1 MHDAESD
8 MIGYHAGV
16 KSQAKPK
23 LQSPAEPK
31 VRVGFLLMPR
41 FTLTAFAGFVD
52 ALRLA
57 ADEGDRSR
65 ALFARWEI
73 LDTTQGAIVSSC
85 GASVAPT
92 APLAAPRDYDYLVV
106 VGGLLHGGQRVPA
119 RVTAFLREAAATGIK
134 LVGLC
139 TGSFVLA
146 RARLLDG
153 HVACVS
159 WFHRDEFVREFPRCR
174 IAPNQMFIVDRDRL
188 TCAGGTSVVHLAAHI
203 IESTIGRASAVK
215 ALRIMIEEQPLPSR
229 TLQPEPALSVRSTDT
244 IVHKAMLLLEQQ
256 LSSPATTEKL
266 CEPLGIGRRQLER
279 RFRQD
284 IGLGPA
290 EYRQRL
296 RLERARWLLQN
307 TDLEITHVSL
317 ECGFQDSASLAR
329 VVRNS
334 MGLSPRGVRQA
345 ARMERKAESG

>member
-1 MHDAESD
+1 MKRAAREN
-8 MIGYHAGV
+8 
-16 KSQAKPK
+16 
-23 LQSPAEPK
+23 AEPK
-31 VRVGFLLMPR
+31 LRVAFLLTPR

-65 ALFARWEI
+65 QSLARWAV
-73 LDTTQGAIVSSC
+73 LDAIDGPVASSC
-85 GASVAPT
+85 GAAVAPN
-92 APLAAPRDYDYLVV
+92 APLGSARDYDYVVV

-119 RVTAFLREAAATGIK
+119 RLTAFLREAAAAGVK

-146 RARLLDG
+146 RAGLLDG

-159 WFHRDEFVREFPRCR
+159 WFHHEEFATEFPECR
-174 IAPNQMFIVDRDRL
+174 IVSNQMFVVDRDRL

-203 IESTIGRASAVK
+203 IERTLGRTSAVK

-229 TLQPEPALSVRSTDT
+229 TLQPEQVLSVRSTDT
-244 IVHKAMLLLEQQ
+244 VVHKAMLLLEQQ
-256 LSSPATTEKL
+256 LHASATIEAL

-284 IGLGPA
+284 VGLSPA
-290 EYRQRL
+290 EYRQQL

-307 TDLEITHVSL
+307 TDLDVTEVSL
-317 ECGFQDSASLAR
+317 ECGFQDSASFAR
-329 VVRNS
+329 VVRKAL
-334 MGLSPRGVRQA
+334 GLSPREVRQA
-345 ARMERKAESG
+345 ARADR